1 MTIRYLAKAIFCT
14 ALLTAFTAV
23 GFAQFSAYVQG
34 SVQDPSG
41 AAVPGATLTLKNT
54 QTNVIAT
61 AKSDASGNY
70 RFVSLAPGSY
80 QVTADAKGFA
90 PTVIPFTLETNQT
103 YNLPVK
109 LTVGSMTQSVKV
121 TSQAPVLDTADS
133 RNEMTLE
140 TQALSTLPLAG
151 RNMISLVTLAP
162 GVEGKGTIAAGSPG
176 SGVDNYS
183 TETQVDASA
192 NGQGAV
198 GNMYI
203 VDGLDVTSA
212 IRAGVLNLTP
222 NPDGIQETSIQT
234 NTYNVEYGRASSI
247 QMTMTT
253 KSGTDAYHGNASDY
267 FNDQYLFDRTVF
279 TPKSGYAP
287 FHSDNFS
294 GTIGGPIIP
303 HHQAFFFL
311 AIEPLRAATSTGN
324 QILTFE
330 DPQFTAYAKAN
341 YPNTIGTQLLTQY
354 APSGASNT
362 SVVET
367 AAQVFPGTCGTAATN
382 NIPCSLPMIDQGVYN
397 ATSFRNADQWNLR
410 LDKYFKN
417 DRLYGNFYRTTL
429 NTGGPSIRPAF
440 ATTSKFYQ
448 WSLQVNEAHTFSPN
462 LLNEAIFGVLRVE
475 GILPATGTFSVPVVN
490 VTGQGTGFGD
500 GFALG
505 DFIQENYHWRD
516 VLTKVRGN
524 HTFKFGLEGTFDTE
538 LENFQG
544 PHDQPTFQF
553 NNLLA
558 LAQDKPY
565 TESGVAYNP
574 LTGKHVEWDWNAAM
588 TTSGLF
594 AEDTWKVRNN
604 VTLTYGLRWDDFGN
618 PYSRSAQTVF
628 ANFYYGPGQTIQQQ
642 IANGSVIQ
650 KNHALNRAVT
660 DIFSPRIG
668 VAWDPTN
675 TGVWVVRGGYG
686 IYHNWPTFA
695 NMQEEYRGNPPGPIF
710 PTFYQGTA
718 NAPLFVIGDSNTP
731 PFGFTYPTLPAR
743 SLNSQGGITGL
754 QFPIG
759 AINPNLKSPVSYAY
773 SASVE
778 RQLLH
783 NIVASVGYSGSKD
796 TELLSGGGQVYN
808 VSYGVDI
815 NRFRDDLIQ
824 NNSLVPTRLNH
835 SFGQIYYT
843 ANDRTSAFNA
853 FILDLRG
860 RVGTRG
866 FFNVSYTRS
875 SSMDDTQVY
884 PTATNPHQYYGPSI
898 WNAPNRLSLS
908 WSYQIPGLNQGAGL
922 QGRLTSGWVISGDT
936 ILQSGNPYTVF
947 TNAPFLPTVNSAG
960 TFTGYQTNS
969 GDYNADGDN
978 YDYPNVVSYHTAT
991 SRKAYLKGLFQ
1002 GGATGPYASGFSNF
1016 PLPAF
1021 GQEGNEKYD
1030 QFQGPGFAET
1040 DAALL
1045 KDTHITKTTNLQLR
1059 FEFYNL
1065 FNRVNL
1071 NGVDANLP
1079 DGNFGKSVAQ
1089 FNPRWIQLGANFIF

>member
-1 MTIRYLAKAIFCT
+1 
-14 ALLTAFTAV
+14 
-23 GFAQFSAYVQG
+23 
-34 SVQDPSG
+34 
-41 AAVPGATLTLKNT
+41 
-54 QTNVIAT
+54 
-61 AKSDASGNY
+61 
-70 RFVSLAPGSY
+70 
-80 QVTADAKGFA
+80 
-90 PTVIPFTLETNQT
+90 
-103 YNLPVK
+103 
-109 LTVGSMTQSVKV
+109 
-121 TSQAPVLDTADS
+121 
-133 RNEMTLE
+133 
-140 TQALSTLPLAG
+140 
-151 RNMISLVTLAP
+151 
-162 GVEGKGTIAAGSPG
+162 
-176 SGVDNYS
+176 
-183 TETQVDASA
+183 
-192 NGQGAV
+192 
-198 GNMYI
+198 
-203 VDGLDVTSA
+203 
-212 IRAGVLNLTP
+212 
-222 NPDGIQETSIQT
+222 
-234 NTYNVEYGRASSI
+234 
-247 QMTMTT
+247 
-253 KSGTDAYHGNASDY
+253 
-267 FNDQYLFDRTVF
+267 
-279 TPKSGYAP
+279 
-287 FHSDNFS
+287 
-294 GTIGGPIIP
+294 
-303 HHQAFFFL
+303 
-311 AIEPLRAATSTGN
+311 
-324 QILTFE
+324 
-330 DPQFTAYAKAN
+330 
-341 YPNTIGTQLLTQY
+341 
-354 APSGASNT
+354 
-362 SVVET
+362 
-367 AAQVFPGTCGTAATN
+367 
-382 NIPCSLPMIDQGVYN
+382 MIDQGIYN

-417 DRLYGNFYRTTL
+417 DRLYGNFYRNTL
-429 NTGGPSIRPAF
+429 STGGPSVRPAF
-440 ATTSKFYQ
+440 GTTSNYYQ
-448 WSLQVNEAHTFSPN
+448 WALQVNEAHTFSPT
-462 LLNEAIFGVLRVE
+462 LLNEAIVGILRVE
-475 GILPATGTFSVPVVN
+475 GISPATGKFSVPLVN

-516 VLTKVRGN
+516 VLTKVHGN
-524 HTFKFGLEGTFDTE
+524 HTFKVGLEGNFDTE

-558 LAQDKPY
+558 LAQDNPY
-565 TESGVAYNP
+565 TESGVAYSP
-574 LTGKHVEWDWNAAM
+574 LTGKHVEWTWNAAM
-588 TTSGLF
+588 TTAGLF

-628 ANFYYGPGQTIQQQ
+628 ANFYYGPGQTVQQQ

-675 TGVWVVRGGYG
+675 TGVWVVRGGFG
-686 IYHNWPTFA
+686 FYHNWPTFA
-695 NMQEEYRGNPPGPIF
+695 NMQEEYRGNPPGPIY

-718 NAPLFVIGDSNTP
+718 NAPLFVNGDSNTP

-759 AINPNLKSPVSYAY
+759 GINPNLKSPVSYVY
-773 SASVE
+773 TASVE

-815 NRFRDDLIQ
+815 NRFRDDLIL

-835 SFGQIYYT
+835 SFGQVFYT

-853 FILDLRG
+853 FILDLKG

-908 WSYQIPGLNQGAGL
+908 WSYQIPGMNKGAGL
-922 QGRLTSGWVISGDT
+922 QGRLTSGWILSGDT
-936 ILQSGNPYTVF
+936 ILQSGNPYTVY
-947 TNAPFLPTVNSAG
+947 TSAPFLPTVNSVG

-978 YDYPNVVSYHTAT
+978 YDYPSVVSYHTAA
-991 SRKAYLKGLFQ
+991 SRAAFLKGVFQ
-1002 GGATGPYASGFSNF
+1002 GGATGQFARGYSNF

-1021 GQEGNEKYD
+1021 GQDGNEKYD

-1045 KDTHITKTTNLQLR
+1045 KDTHITQTTNLQLR
-1059 FEFYNL
+1059 FEFYNV

-1071 NGVDANLP
+1071 NGVNSNLSS
-1079 DGNFGKSVAQ
+1079 GNFGKSTAQ
-1089 FNPRWIQLGANFIF
+1089 LNPRWIQLGANFIF